1 MTIHATDK
9 WMKRFT
15 DKKGVKDQEDQN
27 LLHQSVICEPL
38 TKYFKELPP
47 EAIQEHLLR
56 HGLFSS
62 NLKKEDAQKW
72 LQQNYLSK
80 VNILYKKCKN
90 AWNGPE
96 PDIFIFPSNEEI
108 RELKEWYNSNAGLSY
123 PDKLFL
129 FLQKNA
135 ENREIVA
142 LFLHEYSHICRLN
155 LFPKKEME
163 YTLLDAVILEGIA
176 EWIVRKKVGAAYGN
190 KRIEMVTDELLE
202 DLWKKWIEPLQQ
214 LTRDHPKHNMIMYGL
229 HGVPRNI
236 GYIIGYNII
245 QRYMTKQNGSITTLL
260 HTPNHQIL
268 AEVDS
273 LTEK

>member
-1 MTIHATDK
+1 MTIYATDK
-9 WMKRFT
+9 WIKKFT
-15 DKKGVKDQEDQN
+15 DKKDDKDRSELH
-27 LLHQSVICEPL
+27 LLHQSIICEPL
-38 TKYFKELPP
+38 TKFFEGIPS

-62 NLKKEDAQKW
+62 NLNKEDAQKW
-72 LQQNYLSK
+72 IQQNYLSK
-80 VNILYKKCKN
+80 VNNIYKKCKN

-135 ENREIVA
+135 SNREIVA
-142 LFLHEYSHICRLN
+142 LFLHEYSHICRLHH
-155 LFPKKEME
+155 FPKKEME
-163 YTLLDAVILEGIA
+163 YTLLDAIILEGIA

-190 KRIEMVTDELLE
+190 KRIERVTDEILE
-202 DLWKKWIEPLQQ
+202 DLWKKWIAPLQH
-214 LTRDHPKHNMIMYGL
+214 LKRDHPKHDMIMYGL
-229 HGVPRNI
+229 NGVPKNI

-245 QRYMTKQNGSITTLL
+245 QRYMEKQKDSITTLL
-260 HTPNHQIL
+260 QTPNHQIL
-268 AEVDS
+268 AELDS
-273 LTEK
+273 LTDK